1 MRTKKKW
8 RGGGI
13 HPPMAIRVK
22 IGATCLTIIKNI
34 WQIEPKLRK
43 RFQDDP
49 CGYLYS
55 DWELPKSDT
64 LSWQILEQNMR

>member
-1 MRTKKKW
+1 MAW
-8 RGGGI
+8 GWNPP
-13 HPPMAIRVK
+13 PPMAIRVK

-55 DWELPKSDT
+55 DWELPKFDT